1 MHKIKYCL
9 RAIKG
14 LDAYTFLYL
23 FWAPFL
29 VTFYL
34 NLTKL
39 VKTPAKKRKMGLK
52 LIRVKRIKKTLVNLQ
67 PMGT

>member
-1 MHKIKYCL
+1 MLKHFDISFGKKL
-9 RAIKG
+9 V
-14 LDAYTFLYL
+14 
-23 FWAPFL
+23 PFL
-29 VTFYL
+29 VKFYL
-34 NLTKL
+34 KPTKL

>member
-1 MHKIKYCL
+1 MLTHFYISFGHKLI
-9 RAIKG
+9 
-14 LDAYTFLYL
+14 
-23 FWAPFL
+23 PFL
-29 VTFYL
+29 VNF
-34 NLTKL
+34 NVSPTKL